1 MEVEALRDWII
12 IVYGAVGV
20 VAICIVLALL
30 IIVYRKIGSIL
41 DTAHEAV
48 KNVRNTS
55 SVISESVIQPIA
67 KAQGFITGLRKTM
80 EIFASLTKKE
90 GDEKDGQ

>member
-20 VAICIVLALL
+20 VAICIVVALL
-30 IIVYRKIGSIL
+30 IIVYRKIASIL
-41 DTAHEAV
+41 DTAHETV
-48 KNVRNTS
+48 KNIRNTS
-55 SVISESVIQPIA
+55 TVISESVIQPIA
-67 KAQGFITGLRKTM
+67 KAQGFIAGLRKTM